1 MQPIFAFLH
10 SSVSLSVIILL
21 FALTSGCSSLTKQ
34 QRLDTQNKIAI
45 KNQQL
50 LAMFIEKQPSISN
63 DLENAVGYMVCE
75 TNRMMLIA
83 LGGQNGLCLLTDNLK
98 AEQTV
103 LDLSSVNL
111 GVGLGASHNQ
121 HLITFQ
127 DTDVMNKIK
136 AGHFSIKLNNVTTTA
151 QETPTTSVNYTQKIN
166 LYSLNQEGAIAT
178 LAMDALIITPNNSL
192 NDPEFALSNMPTKTA
207 LPQTTE
213 WPYALPFLADQVIAK
228 GYQLPKPYGVGFTY
242 VSVKQQMSL
251 TQLQVGFNGKG
262 TQPYD
267 FVSFDTP
274 ITSLTTLQ
282 LKADMWV
289 LPFMNVFAT
298 LGKIEGDLHADVLI
312 DGDTMLAQLGED
324 CQSFIKPLSCRL
336 LEGKLFT
343 LPIRANVNPTTYG
356 VGTIIAGAWH
366 DWFVTLPLNVTWSQ
380 SNRNVLDG
388 RAITITPRGGRIIHL
403 PRLGRLSLFLG
414 GNYLDSHNTVTG
426 SLTSEGGFSL
436 DYQVKQ
442 ANVERWNLVT
452 GFNWDISS
460 NLSLNVEYNGF
471 IGNRDAL
478 IAGLTIRY

>member
-1 MQPIFAFLH
+1 MLSTFAFIR
-10 SSVSLSVIILL
+10 SISLCLLILAFT
-21 FALTSGCSSLTKQ
+21 FASGCTSLTEQ
-34 QRLDTQNKIAI
+34 QRLDTQQKII
-45 KNQQL
+45 DKNQQL
-50 LAMFIEKQPSISN
+50 LAIFTKKQPSISN
-63 DLENAVGYMVCE
+63 DLHNAVGYMVCE

-83 LGGQNGLCLLTDNLK
+83 LGGQSGLCLLTDNSK
-98 AEQTV
+98 GKQTV
-103 LDLSSVNL
+103 LDLNSVNL

-121 HLITFQ
+121 YLITFQ
-127 DTDVMNKIK
+127 DPDVMYKVK
-136 AGHFSIKLNNVTTTA
+136 DGHFSIKLNNVTKSVQTSPTTA
-151 QETPTTSVNYTQKIN
+151 INYESKIN
-166 LYSLNQEGAIAT
+166 LYSLNQEGSIAS
-178 LAMDALIITPNNSL
+178 LAVGALAITPNKSL
-192 NDPEFALSNMPTKTA
+192 NDPEFALSNIPTKTTQS
-207 LPQTTE
+207 QTTQ

-228 GYQLPKPYGVGFTY
+228 GYQLPKPYGMGFTY
-242 VSVKQQMSL
+242 VSVEQQMSL
-251 TQLQVGFNGKG
+251 TQLQVGFNGNG

-298 LGKIEGDLHADVLI
+298 IGKVEGDLHANVLI

-324 CQSFIKPLSCRL
+324 CQGFIKPLSCRL
-336 LEGKLFT
+336 LENKLFT

-356 VGTIIAGAWH
+356 IGTIIAGAWQ
-366 DWFVTLPLNVTWSQ
+366 DWFVTLPVNITWSQ
-380 SNRNVLDG
+380 SSRNVLDG
-388 RAITITPRGGRIIHL
+388 RSITITPRGGRILHL

-426 SLTSEGGFSL
+426 SLTSEAGFSL
-436 DYQVKQ
+436 DYQVSQ

-460 NLSLNVEYNGF
+460 SLSLNVEYNGF
-471 IGNRDAL
+471 IGDRDAI